1 MAYSKRERGPQLVGA
16 SPTYQGL
23 KTFTFG
29 DSAELADRL
38 AALVVAG
45 VKTGTCSAAVHGPD
59 AEIGERQI
67 CLNSAGTPVCEIET
81 VAMQTLSFAAVTPEM
96 AALEGEGDL
105 SHRYWRDAHEAFY
118 RREGTWAPDMDV
130 IFETFR
136 VTRILDDDFAAHASD
151 AVKAERSEA
160 TANGYCAL
168 EAQDG

>member
-1 MAYSKRERGPQLVGA
+1 MGA

-45 VKTGTCSAAVHGPD
+45 VKTGTCSAAAHGPD
-59 AEIGERQI
+59 AELGERQI

-81 VAMQTLSFAAVTPEM
+81 VAMQTLPFSAVTSDM

-105 SHRYWRDAHEAFY
+105 SYRYWRDAHEDYF
-118 RREGTWAPDMDV
+118 RREGTWSPDMDV
-130 IFETFR
+130 IFETFLL
-136 VTRILDDDFAAHASD
+136 TRILDDGFAATAQE
-151 AVKAERSEA
+151 ALKAERREA
-160 TANGYCAL
+160 AANGYTDLGGA
-168 EAQDG
+168 DV

>member
-1 MAYSKRERGPQLVGA
+1 MGDQT
-16 SPTYQGL
+16 TYEGL
-23 KTFTFG
+23 KTFKFG

-67 CLNSAGTPVCEIET
+67 CLNSAETPVCEIET
-81 VAMQTLSFAAVTPEM
+81 VNMQTLPFAAVTPDM

-105 SHRYWRDAHEAFY
+105 SYRYWRDAHEAY
-118 RREGTWAPDMDV
+118 YKREGTWAPDMDV

-136 VTRILDDDFAAHASD
+136 VTRILDDAFAAAAAD
-151 AVKAERSEA
+151 AVKAERAEA
-160 TANGYCAL
+160 RAAGYAAL
-168 EAQDG
+168 EARHG

>member
-1 MAYSKRERGPQLVGA
+1 MGA

-23 KTFTFG
+23 KTFSFG

-59 AEIGERQI
+59 AEVGERQI
-67 CLNSAGTPVCEIET
+67 CLNSAGTAVCEIET
-81 VAMQTLSFAAVTPEM
+81 VEMQTLPFSDVTPEM

-105 SHRYWRDAHEAFY
+105 SHAYWRDAHEDYY
-118 RREGTWAPDMDV
+118 RREGTWSPQMQV

-136 VTRILDDDFAAHASD
+136 VTRILDKAFAAGAP
-151 AVKAERSEA
+151 K
-160 TANGYCAL
+160 AL
-168 EAQDG
+168 EAERAEAFAKGYTALGVRHG

>member
-1 MAYSKRERGPQLVGA
+1 MGA
-16 SPTYQGL
+16 SPSYQGL
-23 KTFTFG
+23 TTFTFG

-59 AEIGERQI
+59 TAIGERQI
-67 CLNSAGTPVCEIET
+67 CLNSEGEPVCEIET
-81 VAMQTLSFAAVTPEM
+81 VDLQTLPFSDVTPEM

-105 SHRYWRDAHEAFY
+105 SYAYWRDAHEAFY

-136 VTRILDDDFAAHASD
+136 VTRILDETFAANAPK
-151 AVKAERSEA
+151 ALAAERAEA
-160 TANGYCAL
+160 LANGYTAL
-168 EAQDG
+168 GAGHG